1 MPFTI
6 SWISQFALVRESA
19 VSNPGKGDLTDHESL
34 VKAIK
39 QVDIVISTVGGEHFP
54 DQVNIIAAI
63 KEAGKIKRFLPSE
76 FGLDVDRH
84 SAVEPAASFFETK
97 AKIRRATEG
106 EGIPYTYICSNAFAG
121 YFLPNLGQ
129 LNAKALLGGTRSSF
143 KAMEMSKEDIASY
156 AIKAVDDPRT
166 LNKSLYIRPPA
177 NVLTFN
183 ELVSSW
189 ENKIGNKLEKTYVS
203 ENQLLRNI
211 QGK

>member
-97 AKIRRATEG
+97 AKIRRATE
-106 EGIPYTYICSNAFAG
+106 
-121 YFLPNLGQ
+121 
-129 LNAKALLGGTRSSF
+129 AKCQSSPRRD
-143 KAMEMSKEDIASY
+143 KVVIQGDGNVKGVYVMEEDIASY